1 MTSSAGVRRRPFA
14 PRGAALRARPSGFA
28 VGAETARPASLKRN
42 FLWVLAGYA
51 AAIGSKWGRV
61 VVLGHLG
68 GLEMVGLMALAFAVC
83 APVNALAG
91 LGLRS
96 AVVTDARGE
105 YRFADYLGLRLLCAV
120 AAWAVVVGM
129 ALLGGYDRSTMLVIV
144 LVAASETLVS
154 LSDIFHALLQQRE
167 RMNRITVSMGIRGLL
182 MLGLL
187 AAGVYLTGSAVWG
200 AAGLAVAAAAALVF
214 YDLPSAAGVLRE
226 REAAAEPLRPAFDRA
241 TLARLAWKALPLGVV
256 LMLLALRTNLPRY
269 VITNYLDHRA
279 LGAFVSIF
287 YVGLVGSKVIAA
299 LGQTSTPRL
308 AKYHAAGNQR
318 AFAWLLVRLLALAAA
333 LGTAMVVGMAAFGQP
348 ALKLLYNA
356 DFSQYQR
363 LAVLMMAVAGAT
375 YLATI
380 LGIAVEA
387 ARRFRLHMAIQI
399 AAMIVLVAALPWAV
413 GRFGLEGAA
422 GAMLLSALTAV
433 ALAAGCVAVLGV
445 WGKRGVME

>member
-1 MTSSAGVRRRPFA
+1 M
-14 PRGAALRARPSGFA
+14 RARPSSFA
-28 VGAETARPASLKRN
+28 VGAEAARPASLKRN

-83 APVNALAG
+83 APVNALAC

-105 YRFADYLGLRLLCAV
+105 YRFADYLGLRLLCGA

-129 ALLGGYDRSTMLVIV
+129 ALLGNYDRSTMLLII
-144 LVAASETLVS
+144 LVAAAEMLTSM
-154 LSDIFHALLQQRE
+154 SDIFHALMQQRE
-167 RMNRITVSMGIRGLL
+167 QMNRITVSMGIRGLL

-187 AAGVYLTGSAVWG
+187 AAGVWLTGSAVWG
-200 AAGLAVAAAAALVF
+200 AVGLIVAAAATLAF

-241 TLARLAWKALPLGVV
+241 TLVRLAWKALPLGVV

-269 VITNYLDHRA
+269 AITHYLDHRA

-308 AKYHAAGNQR
+308 AKYYAAGNQR

-333 LGTAMVVGMAAFGQP
+333 LGTAMVVGMAAVGP
-348 ALKLLYNA
+348 PVLKLLYNA

-363 LAVLMMAVAGAT
+363 LAVLMMAVAGVT
-375 YLATI
+375 YLTTI

-387 ARRFRLHMAIQI
+387 TRRFRLHMAIQI
-399 AAMIVLVAALPWAV
+399 VAMITLVAALPWAV
-413 GRFGLEGAA
+413 GHYGLEGAA
-422 GAMLLSALTAV
+422 AAMLLSALAAV
-433 ALAAGCVAVLGV
+433 MLAAGCVAVLGV
-445 WGKRGVME
+445 RGRRAVVE